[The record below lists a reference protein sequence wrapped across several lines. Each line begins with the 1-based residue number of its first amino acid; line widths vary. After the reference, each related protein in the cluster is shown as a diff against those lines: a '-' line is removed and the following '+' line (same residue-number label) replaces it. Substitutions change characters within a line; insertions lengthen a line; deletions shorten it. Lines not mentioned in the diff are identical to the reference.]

1 VYKYR
6 QQLGGVILLQAPR
19 PTTPDAYD
27 DAWFFNLP
35 CGTKQPGR
43 PAQLTRYGPLLLD
56 EATPFQVPH
65 PDGQG
70 RYYMI
75 DRHDFSRMRR
85 EAAGGLQR
93 AAVRLEVGDMC
104 ASPLVP
110 VATIAAPRSST
121 PCSLQTSSSR
131 TASTRC
137 RRSTATARA
146 SCWAASWG
154 TTRPSR
160 RSRCGRD

>member
-1 VYKYR
+1 MYKYR

-27 DAWFFNLP
+27 DAWFYNLP

-43 PAQLTRYGPLLLD
+43 PAQPTRHGPLLLD

-70 RYYMI
+70 RYYMV
-75 DRHDFSRMRR
+75 DRDDFGRMRR
-85 EAAGGLQR
+85 EAGGGLQR

-110 VATIAAPRSST
+110 VATIAAPRSLNPVLSADFFKSDSIHEV
-121 PCSLQTSSSR
+121 PPFDGDR
-131 TASTRC
+131 
-137 RRSTATARA
+137 ARVVLGCFMGYDEA
-146 SCWAASWG
+146 EPQVAMWS
-154 TTRPSR
+154 
-160 RSRCGRD
+160 

>member
-1 VYKYR
+1 MYKYR

-19 PTTPDAYD
+19 PTTPDAYR
-27 DAWFFNLP
+27 DAWFYNLP

-65 PDGQG
+65 PDGEG
-70 RYYMI
+70 RFYMV
-75 DRHDFSRMRR
+75 DRHDFGRMRR
-85 EAAGGLQR
+85 EAGGGLRR

-110 VATIAAPRSST
+110 GGYHC
-121 PCSLQTSSSR
+121 CSVLPQL
-131 TASTRC
+131 
-137 RRSTATARA
+137 
-146 SCWAASWG
+146 
-154 TTRPSR
+154 
-160 RSRCGRD
+160 RDA